1 MKKSFSCK
9 MVEYLIRLLPDRA
22 KRAIFVI
29 SLLQLF
35 KGNQYLTDKTLTNLN
50 EVMKLGFSKESMRF
64 PTYIHHL
71 IWSGADEE
79 RLKNAIELKDYRE
92 LDNEEIRLL
101 LSEVNEVVPTW
112 QRYGTTSDMTRD
124 VMRLLK
130 NRKSILQEET

>member
-1 MKKSFSCK
+1 

-71 IWSGADEE
+71 IWSVAVEE
-79 RLKNAIELKDYRE
+79 RLKNVIELKDYRE
-92 LDNEEIRLL
+92 LDNDEIRLL
-101 LSEVNEVVPTW
+101 LNEVNEVVPTW